1 MAKARSN
8 GAGQKLKISLIFSDF
23 KNKKSHEISVFKRK
37 ISCDFVN
44 SGLFAQLRS
53 RCLLSLRHLVAQQT
67 ASHPCWGSKTV
78 RWTVLA
84 DTLK

>member
-1 MAKARSN
+1 MVTGPKKAKK

-44 SGLFAQLRS
+44 SGLFAQPLFTYFR
-53 RCLLSLRHLVAQQT
+53 
-67 ASHPCWGSKTV
+67 
-78 RWTVLA
+78 
-84 DTLK
+84 